1 MNKFLTNFNYILFF
15 IFIIVKLN
23 IKNSL
28 FMVIFHILIL
38 LETKHNNSKKESKKG
53 DMISK

>member
-23 IKNSL
+23 IKNSI
-28 FMVIFHILIL
+28 FMVIFSHL
-38 LETKHNNSKKESKKG
+38 NSFG
-53 DMISK
+53 NQT